1 MSLNVLVGLFFC
13 DFEHPKKGAD
23 GDDIT
28 SWVMFE
34 DIYQPD
40 SSKESSPTN
49 SWGSPSWPSKAQT
62 SPWVSC
68 CLAYDVELLRLL
80 LQVRKKRSGGRHKTW
95 GYGHGIMGKQEI
107 LPSGYLTQPW
117 KDPPFVI
124 GKPSINGPFS
134 MAMLNNQRV
143 LYISKVFHG
152 AVNHIFKQVYRGIPY
167 INIYKWDIFHVQ
179 QQLCKI
185 TRCHIVSYSGDQQ
198 PTQFCGFENGWLILA
213 CTTNRFRGI

>member
-1 MSLNVLVGLFFC
+1 MSNASIQFGVAAAKLAYQVSIDSFWITNLSHIGVPKRHNNC
-13 DFEHPKKGAD
+13 PTSEHPKKGAD

-68 CLAYDVELLRLL
+68 CLAYDVERLRLL

-95 GYGHGIMGKQEI
+95 GYGHGIMGK
-107 LPSGYLTQPW
+107 
-117 KDPPFVI
+117 
-124 GKPSINGPFS
+124 
-134 MAMLNNQRV
+134 
-143 LYISKVFHG
+143 
-152 AVNHIFKQVYRGIPY
+152 
-167 INIYKWDIFHVQ
+167 
-179 QQLCKI
+179 
-185 TRCHIVSYSGDQQ
+185 
-198 PTQFCGFENGWLILA
+198 
-213 CTTNRFRGI
+213 